1 MSLMDLFTPPKVR
14 IPARARRVTLVGVE
28 TSEEAIYLRQVES
41 LKKARASI
49 KAPRGP
55 KPPADRT
62 AAEKLRREKEAKY
75 QRDWYARHQEK
86 ARAAARE
93 RMRRQREAD
102 PEKYRQRNAEG
113 YLRHAEARKA
123 AMRARYAAMT
133 PEQRR
138 LRSRRANRQRSAAQ
152 THDGAP
158 E

>member
-1 MSLMDLFTPPKVR
+1 MSLMDLFAPPKVR
-14 IPARARRVTLVGVE
+14 IPARARRVTLVDVE
-28 TSEEAIYLRQVES
+28 TSQEAMYRQQVEA
-41 LKKARASI
+41 LEKARAAI
-49 KAPRGP
+49 KARRGP
-55 KPPADRT
+55 KPPTDRT
-62 AAEKLRREKEAKY
+62 AAEKLRREKKAKY
-75 QRDWYARHQEK
+75 QRDWHARNQDK

-113 YLRHAEARKA
+113 YLLHAEARKA

-138 LRSRRANRQRSAAQ
+138 LRNRRVNRQRSAAQ
-152 THDGAP
+152 TNDGAP

>member
-1 MSLMDLFTPPKVR
+1 MSLMDLFCPPKVR
-14 IPARARRVTLVGVE
+14 ISARARRVTLVDVE
-28 TSEEAIYLRQVES
+28 TSEEAVYRQQVES
-41 LKKARASI
+41 LKKARAAI
-49 KAPRGP
+49 KARRGP

-75 QRDWYARHQEK
+75 QREWYARNQQK

-113 YLRHAEARKA
+113 YLRYAEARRA

-138 LRSRRANRQRSAAQ
+138 LRNRRVNRQRGAAQ
-152 THDGAP
+152 TNEGTP

>member
-1 MSLMDLFTPPKVR
+1 MV
-14 IPARARRVTLVGVE
+14 
-28 TSEEAIYLRQVES
+28 
-41 LKKARASI
+41 RASLC
-49 KAPRGP
+49 AVL
-55 KPPADRT
+55 T
-62 AAEKLRREKEAKY
+62 QMEKSMTEKTFKQYIDSIDWKEAGVSK
-75 QRDWYARHQEK
+75 
-86 ARAAARE
+86 RE
-93 RMRRQREAD
+93 FVEWWADHKLEDAMRRQREAD

-138 LRSRRANRQRSAAQ
+138 LPSRRANRQRSAAQ